1 MVNEHIWESFDGL
14 WQTVKELSEKIDALE
29 TRLAELEGVGGP
41 GRGRD
46 RERLGLAGAESHV
59 PGESYLQLAR

>member
-14 WQTVKELSEKIDALE
+14 WQTVKDLSERIEELE
-29 TRLAELEGVGGP
+29 TRLAELEEGP

-46 RERLGLAGAESHV
+46 RERRGLAGAESSV